1 MEKLR
6 LIGVCITSIHQLEI
20 QRVLIELGAQ
30 AEKRGYHLQIFAPF
44 TDFYHHS
51 PSDQGE
57 RHIFD
62 FIPYESLEGL
72 IIFNAHIKD
81 ESLSKELASRGK
93 AQGIPV
99 ISVKAPIEGCC
110 NIRYDV
116 TVALRKMICHLIEV
130 HHCKNIHFM
139 AGLAG
144 NSVSEE
150 RLQVYKT
157 VLTEYNQ
164 EVIDSHIHY
173 GDFWFGPAMAATEK
187 LLASDEPLP
196 DAIVCANDAMALA
209 VCDCLAKHHICVPQ
223 DIIIT
228 GLGAILERNFHRP
241 LLSTAVYD
249 PALTSQYILDT
260 MEDIAA
266 QALAPDSEVVI
277 PCTNEYT
284 ESCGC
289 VKYDKHNSDSLL
301 NSLFNVMEQERGYR
315 HATHEF
321 TAFLN
326 ADCRIEN
333 FTKLFPDYIQEP
345 GIYACNLYLTIDYGK
360 SVALPLVTSTKNDA
374 MVLLNHIQEGTG
386 EIPVKA
392 MSIPEMLKTD
402 WELYA
407 PGKQILSIPLSS
419 QEHFYGIL
427 TIQYDGANLNHNSL
441 YELVMTIDDLLD
453 GIKRHKELLQTSE
466 QLNMVSEQTIQ
477 SLAEIVEA
485 KSEFTGLHV
494 KRVSEYT
501 RILAEAMGYSPEKV
515 DTIRI
520 ASMMHDIGKINIPS
534 SILEKPG
541 KLTDEEF
548 EVIKTHIT
556 EGEKLLRHAPG
567 EIMQMA
573 RIIALQHHEKWNGTG
588 YLGIRGDEISLE
600 SRIVALADVFDA
612 LVSKRPYKKPF
623 PVEKA
628 YDIITGDSGSHFDP
642 AVVAAF
648 QDNFEKFQ
656 NIRNQYADD

>member
-1 MEKLR
+1 MKKLR
-6 LIGVCITSIHQLEI
+6 LIGVCVTSIHQLEI
-20 QRVLIELGAQ
+20 QRVLIELGVF

-57 RHIFD
+57 RHIFN
-62 FIPYESLEGL
+62 FIPYEVLDGL
-72 IIFNAHIKD
+72 IIFNAQIKD
-81 ESLSKELASRGK
+81 ESISNELATRGK
-93 AQGIPV
+93 EQGIPV

-110 NIRYDV
+110 NIRYDA
-116 TVALRKMICHLIEV
+116 TVALREMICHLIEV

-144 NSVSEE
+144 NNVSEE

-157 VLTEYNQ
+157 VLAEYKQ
-164 EVIDSHIHY
+164 EVLDSHIHY
-173 GDFWFGPAMAATEK
+173 GDFWFGPAITATEK
-187 LLASDEPLP
+187 LLANEEPLP

-209 VCDCLAKHHICVPQ
+209 VCDCLAKHHISVPQ
-223 DIIIT
+223 DMIVT
-228 GLGAILERNFHRP
+228 GLGAILERNYHLP
-241 LLSTAVYD
+241 LLSTAIYD
-249 PALTSQYILDT
+249 PALSSQYILDAL
-260 MEDIAA
+260 EDIASGT
-266 QALAPDSEVVI
+266 LAPDSEIVI

-289 VKYDKHNSDSLL
+289 VKHDVHNSDDRL
-301 NSLFNVMEQERGYR
+301 NSLFKLMEQERGYR

-326 ADCRIEN
+326 SDCRIEN
-333 FTKLFPDYIQEP
+333 FTKLFPNYIQEP
-345 GIYACNLYLTIDYGK
+345 GIYACNLYLTMEYGK
-360 SVALPLVTSTKNDA
+360 SAALPLVTEAKGDS
-374 MVLLNHIQEGTG
+374 MILLSHIQE
-386 EIPVKA
+386 EIKETPVKT
-392 MSIPEMLKTD
+392 MSIAEMLEND
-402 WELYA
+402 WKLYS
-407 PGKQILSIPLSS
+407 PGKQILSIPLNS
-419 QEHFYGIL
+419 QEHFYGVL
-427 TIQYDGANLNHNSL
+427 TIQYDGMNLNHNSL

-453 GIKRHKELLQTSE
+453 GIKRRKELLQINE
-466 QLNMVSEQTIQ
+466 QLNTVSEQTIQ

-501 RILAEAMGYSPEKV
+501 RILAEAMGYSPEEV
-515 DTIRI
+515 DIIRI

-541 KLTDEEF
+541 KLTNEEF
-548 EVIKTHIT
+548 EIIKTHIT

-567 EIMQMA
+567 KIMQTA

-588 YLGIRGDEISLE
+588 YQRVRGEDIALE

-628 YDIITGDSGSHFDP
+628 YDIISEDSGSHFDP

-648 QDNFEKFQ
+648 QHNFEQFKTV
-656 NIRNQYADD
+656 RNQYADE

>member
-1 MEKLR
+1 MKKFR
-6 LIGVCITSIHQLEI
+6 LIGVCVTSIHQLEI
-20 QRVLIELGAQ
+20 QRILKELGAQ

-51 PSDQGE
+51 PSDYGE
-57 RHIFD
+57 RHIFE
-62 FIPYESLEGL
+62 FIPYESLDGL
-72 IIFNAHIKD
+72 IIFNALIKD
-81 ESLSKELASRGK
+81 ESISEELSSRGR

-110 NIRYDV
+110 NIHYDV
-116 TVALRKMICHLIEV
+116 KVALREMICHLIDV
-130 HHCKNIHFM
+130 HHCNNIHFM

-144 NSVSEE
+144 NNVSEE
-150 RLQVYKT
+150 RLQVFKD
-157 VLTEYNQ
+157 VLTEYNM
-164 EVIDSHIHY
+164 EIIDSHIHY
-173 GDFWFGPAMAATEK
+173 GDFWFGPAIAATEK
-187 LLASDEPLP
+187 LLAGNEPLP
-196 DAIVCANDAMALA
+196 DAMVCANDAMALA
-209 VCDCLAKHHICVPQ
+209 VCDCLAEHNISVPQ
-223 DIIIT
+223 DIIVT
-228 GLGAILERNFHRP
+228 GLGAIMERNFHYP

-249 PALTSQYILDT
+249 PALSCEYILDAL
-260 MEDIAA
+260 EDIAA
-266 QALAPDSEVVI
+266 GILAPDGEVVI

-289 VKYDKHNSDSLL
+289 VRHNQHDSDARV
-301 NSLFNVMEQERGYR
+301 NSLFHLIEQERGYR

-333 FTKLFPDYIQEP
+333 FAKLFPNYIQEP
-345 GIYACNLYLTIDYGK
+345 GIYTCNLYLTTEYARA
-360 SVALPLVTSTKNDA
+360 VALPLIDEIESNTMT
-374 MVLLNHIQEGTG
+374 LLNHVQDEIR
-386 EIPVKA
+386 EIP
-392 MSIPEMLKTD
+392 LKTMNIAEMIEND
-402 WELYA
+402 WKLYVT
-407 PGKQILSIPLSS
+407 GKQVLSIPLNS
-419 QEHFYGIL
+419 QEHFYGVL
-427 TIQYDGANLNHNSL
+427 SIQYDGIDLNHNSL
-441 YELVMTIDDLLD
+441 YELVMTMDDLLD
-453 GIKRHKELLQTSE
+453 CIKRHEELLQTNA
-466 QLNMVSEQTIQ
+466 QLNAVSEQTIQ

-501 RILAEAMGYSPEKV
+501 RILAEAMGYSSEEV
-515 DTIRI
+515 DIIRV

-548 EVIKTHIT
+548 EIIKTHIT

-567 EIMQMA
+567 RIMQTA

-588 YLGIRGDEISLE
+588 YMGVSGQDIALE

-623 PVEKA
+623 SVEKA

-648 QDNFEKFQ
+648 QENFERFKKV
-656 NIRNQYADD
+656 RDQYADE